1 MRIVLFSDYLSNNN
15 REVWLSK
22 QIIIYRSLIH
32 TSQYMLAI
40 QLIRIRGLDLGY
52 IGLQDTGTG
61 NRKQGYRIQNTGH
74 RIHETGHRIQGY

>member
-1 MRIVLFSDYLSNNN
+1 
-15 REVWLSK
+15 
-22 QIIIYRSLIH
+22 
-32 TSQYMLAI
+32 MLAI

-74 RIHETGHRIQGY
+74 RIHETGHKIQGYWIQNQNTGLHDTEYVT